1 MLQLLRFFRNQG
13 FADKALRIIMDQLM
27 EEPSQGAAP
36 LEIPSRAIL
45 DGIQKYHAAL
55 GDLGVR
61 SQEPEEESQND
72 RIGKNHFADRFQTG
86 NWEPFSN
93 YLSTRIHA

>member
-1 MLQLLRFFRNQG
+1 ML
-13 FADKALRIIMDQLM
+13 DRI
-27 EEPSQGAAP
+27 
-36 LEIPSRAIL
+36 R
-45 DGIQKYHAAL
+45 KYHAAL

-86 NWEPFSN
+86 NSELGTFFA
-93 YLSTRIHA
+93 LFE